1 MWESLMTY
9 CRRTGR
15 EELLAQ
21 WHPARNLPLTPQ
33 AVARG
38 SSRRVWWQ
46 CPKGHAWQADV
57 FSRVSRGAGCP
68 YCAGRRPAAGES
80 DLAARYPALAAQW
93 HPEKNGDLTPQQ
105 VTPGSH
111 RKVWWRCERGHEW
124 RAMVKSRAAG
134 TGCPVCAGRAVCPG
148 ENDLAARY
156 PALAAQWH
164 PEKNGDLTPQQV
176 TPGSH
181 RMVWWQCQRGHAWR
195 ASVLS
200 RAAGAGCPVCAGRA
214 VCPGE
219 NDLATRYPALAA
231 QWHPTKNGALTPAQ
245 VSPCSN
251 RRVWWVCQRGHAYP
265 AVVAA
270 RTRAGSGCPYCAGRK
285 VLPGFNDLG
294 TLAPRVAAQWHPT
307 LNGAL
312 TPADVTAGS
321 RKKVWWRCDEG
332 HVWQAAIYSRTG
344 GRQCGCPVCAGTVSR
359 RRRRAPPDSLAASGR
374 AIR

>member
-80 DLAARYPALAAQW
+80 DLAVRYPALAAQW

-134 TGCPVCAGRAVCPG
+134 T
-148 ENDLAARY
+148 
-156 PALAAQWH
+156 
-164 PEKNGDLTPQQV
+164 
-176 TPGSH
+176 
-181 RMVWWQCQRGHAWR
+181 
-195 ASVLS
+195 
-200 RAAGAGCPVCAGRA
+200 GCPVCAGRA